1 MKYDFNLNVNTIT
14 SQAFLANQVPDGSR
28 VLEFG
33 TANGKLTKYL
43 AENKNCAV
51 YGVELN
57 ESDAKIALK
66 YAQDIVVCDIEKFD
80 WFNEYSSYVFDCII
94 FGDVLEHLRR
104 PDIVLEKARELLSP
118 SGKILISIPNI
129 SNNAVIM
136 ELLENKFNYSDTGLL
151 DSTHIKFFT
160 KESLE
165 KLISDCGLFI
175 ELYTAIH
182 REPQVTEFSQN
193 YEHFPSEVSEYLQ
206 NRQYST
212 VYQFLV
218 VARKEKVEKFECF
231 NLCHTAEVYFDFG
244 DDFNEV
250 EKTSIPY
257 GDDKYE
263 FSFRNL
269 KDIIND
275 RKVKRIRFDICDSKV
290 VVSKPQFTV
299 NEEKIDS
306 FIHNGIET
314 SGEILFDHNDPFI
327 IIDASNF
334 DYVSNVNVVFDSITH
349 IKSKGGSR
357 TIDEI
362 EYKEL
367 CDSVESLTLK
377 NNEIKKELEYTK
389 AFANSLG
396 LKNRVKRLVRKA
408 LSKFIPEKYI
418 RILTIAAKNPKVVG
432 MVLNDIKSMNFKSIK
447 KRIALGLAKGE
458 QLNSLRNIADISN
471 ELGWLKNAEKKE
483 FNKIN
488 NIDIIIPVYNG
499 YEYLDPLFKSITEN
513 TTIPYRLII
522 VEDSSPDERIKPFI
536 KEFIE
541 NNSDVSIIYI
551 ENDMNLGFVLSVNKA
566 VKETKDHFVILNTDV
581 EVPYGWAERLMDPI
595 FSNENIASTTPF
607 TNSGTICSF
616 PNWLE
621 DNELFN
627 GLSLA
632 QIDQAFS
639 NVNVSHREISLP
651 TGVGFCMGINKKL
664 VEKIGFFDELQFG
677 KGYGEENDW
686 CCRAHK
692 EGYKSVLVP
701 NLFVY
706 HKHGGSFSSAQ
717 KSELQNKNMQVLK
730 KLHPEYTLDVATHV
744 SENPAKYLRE
754 LIELA
759 LVCKEGSSIPPSL
772 VINHRLGGGAD
783 DFIKDK
789 FDQESKLFFLSYDSF
804 DKKYILEFSYRN
816 IYKSYSINNIALL
829 KNVVCYF
836 RIKDIYINQFV
847 SFPDVEESVRNITN
861 LIKECDLN
869 STFFVHDYFS
879 VCPSFNLLDSKLSF
893 CGVPSD
899 ENTCNKCLK
908 NNQFVTTGRESF
920 DSYKVDVNT
929 RDWRATWNSL
939 LNISN
944 IVCFSKSSEEIIKK
958 AFPNIE
964 DNQIKV
970 TPHSVSWFSRSDYVQ
985 PPRREKV
992 KIAVVGHLTIHKGI
1006 NQIRKLCS
1014 FIDQHR
1020 LPIEV
1025 VVFGDIID
1033 EFPTLNLKIK
1043 SLGEYRKEELPILLK
1058 KESIDIAF
1066 VPSICPETFSYT
1078 TEEMITLGIP
1088 VMVYNL
1094 GAPAERVKNY
1104 EKGFVINTFDMESTI
1119 EAIEK
1124 LSMKKFEFSSS
1135 SKSTM
1140 AKIHCVV
1147 NDFHTFESTVEAS
1160 RFMNQYDISYSDNTS
1175 ENLGISKRYN
1185 DFIEKNIDSDCWLV
1199 LCHQDFTFL
1208 ENMDVK
1214 FEKMDKN
1221 ALYGPIGATRL
1232 KNKRIILGQINQGD
1246 RGRIFK
1252 HGAKIEH
1259 ERVVDTVDCMCIIIH
1274 SKLLKRTGLRFDEK
1288 LDFHHYTE
1296 EFCLSGFVNHSV
1308 ETKVIQI
1315 ECLHTS
1321 YGSLST
1327 SFYQAVKYVKS
1338 KYSGYEYESTCPL
1351 EGPSA

>member
-1 MKYDFNLNVNTIT
+1 MKYDFNLNVNTTT
-14 SQAFLANQVPDGSR
+14 SQAFLANQVPENSK

-43 AENKNCAV
+43 TENKNCAV

-57 ESDAKIALK
+57 ESDAKIARQ
-66 YAQDIVVCDIEKFD
+66 YARNIVVCDIEKFD
-80 WFNEYSSYVFDCII
+80 WLNEYSNYAFDCIV
-94 FGDVLEHLRR
+94 FGDVLEHLHR
-104 PDIVLEKARELLSP
+104 PDTVLEKAKELLSP

-165 KLISDCGLFI
+165 KLIVDSGLFI

-182 REPQVTEFSQN
+182 REPQVTEFNQN
-193 YEHFPSEVSEYLQ
+193 YERFPFEVSEYLQ
-206 NRQYST
+206 SRQYST

-218 VARKEKVEKFECF
+218 VARKEIVEKVECF
-231 NLCHTAEVYFDFG
+231 NLFYTSEVYFDFG
-244 DDFNEV
+244 DGFNEV
-250 EKTSIPY
+250 EKISTPY
-257 GDDKYE
+257 GDDKCE
-263 FSFRNL
+263 FYFRNL
-269 KDIIND
+269 KDLISDKKI
-275 RKVKRIRFDICDSKV
+275 RRIRFDICDSKV
-290 VVSKPQFTV
+290 VVNKPQITV

-306 FIHNGIET
+306 FTHNGIE
-314 SGEILFDHNDPFI
+314 SSYEILFDHNDPFI
-327 IIDASNF
+327 IIDVSNF
-334 DYVSNVNVVFDSITH
+334 DHVSTISISFDSITH
-349 IKSKGGSR
+349 IKSKGSLI
-357 TIDEI
+357 TIDEM

-367 CDSVESLTLK
+367 CHSVESLTLK
-377 NNEIKKELEYTK
+377 NNETEKELEYTK

-396 LKNRVKRLVRKA
+396 LKNRAKRLVRKI
-408 LSKFIPEKYI
+408 LSRFIPDKYI

-432 MVLNDIKSMNFKSIK
+432 MILYDIKSMNFTSIK
-447 KRIALGLAKGE
+447 KRISLGLAKGD
-458 QLNSLRNIADISN
+458 QLSSLKDMFDISN
-471 ELGWLKNAEKKE
+471 ELGWFESIEKNECI
-483 FNKIN
+483 KIN
-488 NIDIIIPVYNG
+488 KIDIIIPVYNG
-499 YEYLDPLFKSITEN
+499 YEYLSPLLKAIKEN

-522 VEDSSPDERIKPFI
+522 VEDCSSDERIKPFI
-536 KEFIE
+536 SDFIE
-541 NNSDVSIIYI
+541 NNPDISMFYI
-551 ENDMNLGFVLSVNKA
+551 ENDINLGFVLSVNKA

-581 EVPYGWAERLMDPI
+581 EVPYGWAERLMYPI

-639 NVNVSHREISLP
+639 KVNISHREISLP
-651 TGVGFCMGINKKL
+651 TGVGFCMGINRKV

-706 HKHGGSFSSAQ
+706 HKHGGSFSSVQ
-717 KSELQNKNMQVLK
+717 KAELQKKNMQVLQ
-730 KLHPEYTLDVATHV
+730 KLHPEYTLDVATHI

-754 LIELA
+754 LIELV
-759 LVCKEGSSIPPSL
+759 LVCKEGNSIPSL

-783 DFIKDK
+783 EFIKNK
-789 FDQESKLFFLSYDSF
+789 FGQDSKLFFLSYDPF
-804 DKKYILEFSYRN
+804 DRKYILEFMYKN
-816 IYKSYSINNIALL
+816 ICKSYSINDISLL
-829 KNVVCYF
+829 KKVVYIF
-836 RIKDIYINQFV
+836 KIKDIYINQFV
-847 SFPDVEESVRNITN
+847 SFPNVEESVRNIAN
-861 LIKECDLN
+861 LVKEYELN

-879 VCPSFNLLDSKLSF
+879 VCPSFNLLDSRLAF
-893 CGVPSD
+893 CNVPSD
-899 ENTCNKCLK
+899 ENVCNRCLK
-908 NNQFVTTGRESF
+908 NNRFVTIGSESF
-920 DSYKVDVNT
+920 DSYKTDINI
-929 RDWRATWNSL
+929 RDWRATWACL
-939 LNISN
+939 LNVSN
-944 IVCFSKSSEEIIKK
+944 IVCFSKSSEEIIKR
-958 AFPNIE
+958 AFFNID
-964 DNQIKV
+964 DNRIKV
-970 TPHSVSWFSRSDYVQ
+970 IPHSVSWFSHSDYVQ

-1006 NQIRKLCS
+1006 NQIRKLCC
-1014 FIDQHR
+1014 FIDQYR

-1025 VVFGDIID
+1025 VVFGDVID
-1033 EFPTLNLKIK
+1033 EFPALNLKIK
-1043 SLGEYRKEELPILLK
+1043 LLGEYRKQELPTLLK

-1078 TEEMITLGIP
+1078 TEEIITLGIP

-1104 EKGFVINTFDMESTI
+1104 EKGFLINTFDIESTI

-1124 LSMKKFEFSSS
+1124 LSMRKFEFNLSP
-1135 SKSTM
+1135 KSTV

-1147 NDFHTFESTVEAS
+1147 NDFYTFESTVESS
-1160 RFMNQYDISYSDNTS
+1160 RFMIQYDVSYSDNTS
-1175 ENLGISKRYN
+1175 ENIGIPKRYN
-1185 DFIEKNIDSDCWLV
+1185 DFIEKNINSDCWLV

-1208 ENMDVK
+1208 ENMDDK

-1221 ALYGPIGATRL
+1221 VLYGPIGATRL
-1232 KNKRIILGQINQGD
+1232 KGKRIILGQINQGD

-1252 HGAKIEH
+1252 HGAKIVH
-1259 ERVVDTVDCMCIIIH
+1259 ERVVDTVDCMCIIVH
-1274 SKLLKRTGLRFDEK
+1274 SSLLKRTGLRFDEK

-1296 EFCLSGFVNHSV
+1296 EFCLSGFLNHNL
-1308 ETKVIQI
+1308 ETKAIQM

-1321 YGSLST
+1321 YGSLS
-1327 SFYQAVKYVKS
+1327 SSYYKAVRYVKN

-1351 EGPSA
+1351 EEPIV